1 MNSRGLFLKFDSEFS
16 NSNRPLIKAKKTG
29 LFRISKGEDDLADRI
44 RRLIPNQINLLFL
57 PNFVAVVARV
67 KHREPL
73 NFSVELLT
81 VRGNQEGMK

>member
-1 MNSRGLFLKFDSEFS
+1 MNSPGLFLKFDSEFF
-16 NSNRPLIKAKKTG
+16 NSNPPLIKAKKTG
-29 LFRISKGEDDLADRI
+29 LFRIFKGEDDLAGGI

-81 VRGNQEGMK
+81 IQGNQGGMK